1 MAAQYTFSQAV
12 LQVCTFSLMVV
23 AAIDAEAQSRRQDT
37 THRPSVERK
46 KDDFDARIPFDAH
59 DTRIAAAI
67 PASGDY
73 RIDALLSAYKLSTTT
88 VTYSFYS
95 DAVFGGSYYGTERVS
110 EVSEGVKT
118 NVRAIMAFY
127 STLMN
132 VTFVEVAE
140 TSSTIGYI
148 RFMDSSAASYAY
160 AYYPASTAMFSL
172 SGDVHLNPSYDRL
185 GDTNGFQHP
194 AGEHGY
200 VSLIHEIGHAV
211 GLKHPH
217 DGTANLP
224 SADDN
229 HSHTVMSYNFPGESP
244 GTPMAFDMLALHYL
258 YGPRA
263 LRSGNDTYAF
273 TRPAIDQFNVGG
285 QLLLNPSYGT
295 KQTIWDTG
303 GFNVLDLSGITASAS
318 GYRLDLKPLGWL
330 STNANYV
337 STYLYAGAVIGPG
350 VSVRQVINSSGND
363 TIYANAAA
371 NVFSGYAANRV
382 TGADVL
388 YDADGADT
396 VDLSG
401 YAAGQVTETAS
412 GSDLVLGFG
421 ANGSLTVKGYYIAPT
436 RPSIIY
442 DAVVPQVSIDN
453 VSVTE
458 GNSSTSS
465 AFTVSLSVP
474 PATTQSVAYTT
485 SNGTAQAGSDYVA
498 ASGTV
503 TFAPGEMQK
512 TITVS
517 IVGDT
522 TPEADETFS
531 VLLSAPSPG
540 IEIVDSEGD
549 GTIVNDDLPPNQ
561 LPVAQA
567 TATPISG
574 TTPLTVAFNGS
585 SSYDP
590 DGSIVSYAWT
600 FGDGSSASSANPSHT
615 YTSVGTFVAT
625 LTVTDNRGGTNST
638 SKTISVQD
646 DPNAIAYVGAIAMHA
661 VSSSGGPYAQATVSI
676 QRANGAPVAGATVTG
691 TWSGLVSGSASG
703 VTDANG
709 RVVFKSK
716 KVAKK
721 SGTITFSVTNVTAS
735 GLTYSPS
742 SNVATQGSVTIP

>member
-1 MAAQYTFSQAV
+1 MT
-12 LQVCTFSLMVV
+12 V
-23 AAIDAEAQSRRQDT
+23 AAIDAEAQSRRQDAN
-37 THRPSVERK
+37 HRPPSVERK
-46 KDDFDARIPFDAH
+46 KDDFDARIPFDMPDA
-59 DTRIAAAI
+59 RIAAVV

-73 RIDALLSAYKLSTTT
+73 RIDALLSGYKLPSTT

-95 DAVFGGSYYGTERVS
+95 NAVFGGSYYGSESVS
-110 EVSEGVKT
+110 EVSDAVKT

-132 VTFVEVAE
+132 VNFVEVVE

-148 RFMDSSAASYAY
+148 RFMDSTAASYAY
-160 AYYPASTAMFSL
+160 AYYPATSAMFSL

-217 DGTANLP
+217 DGSPNLP
-224 SADDN
+224 SAEDN
-229 HSHTVMSYNFPGESP
+229 HSHTVMSYGFPGESP
-244 GTPMAFDMLALHYL
+244 GTPMGFDMLALQYL

-273 TRPAIDQFNVGG
+273 TRAAIDQFNVGG
-285 QLLLNPSYGT
+285 QLLLNPSYAT

-318 GYRLDLKPLGWL
+318 GYRLDLNPLGWL

-337 STYLYAGAVIGPG
+337 STYLNAGAVVGPA
-350 VSVRQVINSSGND
+350 VSIRQVINSSGND

-382 TGADVL
+382 TGVDVL

-412 GSDLVLGFG
+412 GNDLVLGFG
-421 ANGSLTVKGYYIAPT
+421 ANGSLTLKGYYVAPT
-436 RPSIIY
+436 HPSIIY
-442 DAVVPQVSIDN
+442 DAVVPQVSINN

-458 GNSSTSS
+458 GNSSTSAS
-465 AFTVSLSVP
+465 FTVSLSVP
-474 PATTQSVAYTT
+474 AATSQSVAYTT

-512 TITVS
+512 TVTVS

-522 TPEADETFS
+522 TQEADETFS
-531 VLLSAPSPG
+531 VLLSAPSSG
-540 IEIVDSEGD
+540 IVIVDSQGD

-561 LPVAQA
+561 LPIAQA
-567 TATPISG
+567 TATPVTG

-600 FGDGSSASSANPSHT
+600 FGDGSTASSTNPSHT

-638 SKTISVQD
+638 SKTISVQA
-646 DPNAIAYVGAIAMHA
+646 DPSAIVYIGGIAMQA
-661 VSSSGGPYAQATVSI
+661 VPAGGGSYAQATVSI
-676 QRANGAPVAGATVTG
+676 QRPNGAPVAGATVTG
-691 TWSGLVSGSASG
+691 TWSGLVTGSASG

-716 KVAKK
+716 KVARK
-721 SGTITFSVTNVTAS
+721 SGTITFRVTNVTAS

-742 SNVATQGSVTIP
+742 SNVATQGSVIIP